1 MRTIWRG
8 ILAAGAT
15 VLVVGCSSTPTAE
28 QEAAAVE
35 DRKPDA
41 TTAKPGADTQPIG
54 QKPVTGV
61 DLTSK
66 KPATGFA
73 VLKDPNNI
81 LSKRSVYFDYD
92 SFTVKDEFK
101 SLVEAHARFLRDN
114 PTAKM
119 LIQGNTDER
128 GSREYNL
135 ALGQKRADVVKQALM
150 LLGAKEA
157 QIESV
162 SLGEEKPRCEDRTEA
177 CYGENRRGD
186 MLYSGEF

>member
-1 MRTIWRG
+1 MKQL
-8 ILAAGAT
+8 ILPAALAL
-15 VLVVGCSSTPTAE
+15 LVAACSSTPDSTDQTGAPVE
-28 QEAAAVE
+28 TRGGGPAV
-35 DRKPDA
+35 A
-41 TTAKPGADTQPIG
+41 T
-54 QKPVTGV
+54 VTTGGV
-61 DLTSK
+61 ESGRL
-66 KPATGFA
+66 PA
-73 VLKDPNNI
+73 VLTDPKSI

-92 SFTVKDEFK
+92 SYEVKSEYKD
-101 SLVEAHARFLRDN
+101 LVTAHAKFLAENRQF
-114 PTAKM
+114 KM

-150 LLGAKEA
+150 LLGAKET